1 MAENKT
7 IQLGCTLRTEQN
19 VAALAKIDDPMEITT

>member
-19 VAALAKIDDPMEITT
+19 MGLAEMDDPMEITT